1 MTKVIVCSILG
12 VALMA
17 SASGE
22 TYGKNLMPNSSF
34 ELGMRPH
41 GVIVMLPFAENPVQ
55 PEVTADETAAVHG
68 RRSLRIDNTRT
79 GGEAM
84 FVSGEVEVGTNGGMF
99 AVSAYLKADRPVKVE
114 FGVWRAELGRERYDV
129 LIRRKTFEVGTD
141 WTRVSLDRVR
151 LSGCV
156 SGFAVRLN
164 LVADAVV
171 WVDALQVE
179 RAANGGGPTDYEP
192 AAPVEAAWAVD
203 EPVVQHEDDE
213 EVSVAATLCA
223 CSYGEKREIDVSG
236 PAGDFRLEV
245 APGGI
250 ATRKV
255 AVRTARSGICTIA
268 GTFAAAGVSRPI
280 SSAQCAVVPRV
291 DPKPGSGFRIG
302 ANGILGIT
310 RVKRPGAECVR
321 FREGEI
327 VWSAPLGYTP
337 ARYFRDLRRGGYS
350 IARMHDGGYAW
361 EDIEKEKGRFDWSKM
376 DVIEAGLRAN
386 GLEPMFVF
394 GSHGVFCTKHTGEG
408 PETNWFARVNSR
420 KGRYKGKTA
429 SKRGD
434 RVFYHPADG
443 DWTDWITAAVSRYH
457 RTVKLW
463 EIVNEPNG
471 TVESAPVYAHYAE
484 LCYKAVKAVDPDA
497 TVIGICS
504 TGDLGL
510 NAARFFTAAGEAGA
524 FKWLDAASFHPYAQA
539 QDVPG
544 KDGEEALRLYRE
556 RRPDLM
562 LLDVMMPKGNGYEI
576 CETIRKTDVGTP
588 VLFLT
593 ALDSDR
599 DELRG
604 LDVGAD
610 IYIPKTV
617 SDEVL
622 LARIAAAIRRRR
634 HDEPTGDFD
643 FADWHV
649 DPSKLSMRRKV
660 GGTVSLGER
669 EVALLRWFAQ
679 HPGVVFSRDFLFT
692 RFWGASFEGN
702 DSTLSIAIMR
712 LREKLGAS
720 ASGLKSVRGSG
731 YVWRP

>member
-1 MTKVIVCSILG
+1 
-12 VALMA
+12 
-17 SASGE
+17 
-22 TYGKNLMPNSSF
+22 MPNSSF

-41 GVIVMLPFAENPVQ
+41 GVIVMLPFGENPVQ
-55 PEVTADETAAVHG
+55 PEVSADGTAAVHG

-99 AVSAYLKADRPVKVE
+99 AVSAYLKADRPIKVE
-114 FGVWRAELGRERYDV
+114 FGVWRAELGEERYDV
-129 LIRRKTFEVGTD
+129 LIRRKTFEIGTD

-156 SGFAVRLN
+156 SGFAVRMN
-164 LVADAVV
+164 VVSDAVV

-179 RAANGGGPTDYEP
+179 RTAGRGGPTDYEP
-192 AAPVEAAWAVD
+192 AAPVEAAWSVD

-245 APGGI
+245 APGEI

-255 AVRTARSGICTIA
+255 AVRTARSGICTIT

-361 EDIEKEKGRFDWSKM
+361 EDIEREKGRFDWSKM

-544 KDGEEALRLYRE
+544 KDGEEALANLRKICDRYRPGVPLWE
-556 RRPDLM
+556 TEIYYINAFTPAQVAEWKKGLKPKPADRQLKRFPAGNLIKRYAIDLGGGCVASVP
-562 LLDVMMPKGNGYEI
+562 LARDQHLSSGAGRGKQAAPPFVATEFAPNDRYVASAAFARYLEGATFLRKPELGPGFNGYVY
-576 CETIRKTDVGTP
+576 R
-588 VLFLT
+588 
-593 ALDSDR
+593 DR
-599 DELRG
+599 R
-604 LDVGAD
+604 
-610 IYIPKTV
+610 
-617 SDEVL
+617 
-622 LARIAAAIRRRR
+622 
-634 HDEPTGDFD
+634 
-643 FADWHV
+643 
-649 DPSKLSMRRKV
+649 
-660 GGTVSLGER
+660 GGTVALVWRRPGAAPATLARPEGAVLRDLLGNR
-669 EVALLRWFAQ
+669 L
-679 HPGVVFSRDFLFT
+679 
-692 RFWGASFEGN
+692 EG
-702 DSTLSIAIMR
+702 DAV
-712 LREKLGAS
+712 ELGAEP
-720 ASGLKSVRGSG
+720 V
-731 YVWRP
+731 YVFYR